1 MNESKYWEVKFKY
14 NYPNIPGEEV
24 RVTGNTESLGN
35 WNIEIAPKLI
45 YDLKKECWVT
55 KNHIKI
61 PSSFDLEYK
70 YFIYKNNKLEKWE
83 EIQSNR
89 KVKMPDKE
97 KLIFED
103 EEKNPETNVI
113 RYCPKKTRKIV
124 FKEKSSKNLNTSL
137 KPPLKPTKHK
147 KTLSSKKP
155 LKLENDNDENENN
168 DEIKISEFNQNEKND
183 EQEIVVNL
191 DNVKNKEKEE
201 FEDSKDKYEDLNYDS
216 LVEDEDDHQYLN
228 SRISS
233 NIPNIVE
240 INDEDEII
248 MVSTYIPFNP
258 VRDKDGTIDFVLTN
272 EAIYHTLYRV
282 IESKKNIKWF
292 GNIKYIKNLKEEERK
307 EITKKLEEKNIFVF
321 DIEESI
327 YHKVLRLFEE
337 ILEPLFHYNTLKS
350 SIMEDFKLISDY
362 WNAYKEYNDCVSK
375 QLSKYLTKKTLIYL
389 HDINYFLVPNLLY
402 AFNKHN
408 YDIIQNL
415 AIGIFIHSPFPSFDV
430 FKRIPIREEILRSL
444 MKCRVIGFHT
454 FDCSRN
460 FLKSA
465 KRLLSTNYVST
476 NSGDLALNYSENT
489 SLIRVK
495 NISPEIDLLKEDIK
509 QEEFKKYY
517 DEIKTKYGNKKNIF
531 VSVDHMQFLLS
542 IQNKLEGYR
551 AFLRELKEKSK
562 KNVFLLYIRFFD
574 KKEDQNI
581 DVHIENNR
589 QKMIDKIDELVSE
602 IKNEFGDDVIELYKG
617 KITYIHRLALFSAS
631 NCFVR
636 SSKQESYSLGLFE
649 FLITKKLLGQT
660 GAISYMVSELSGVS
674 SSLGAIIKINPFD
687 MNSLKKG
694 FLEASQLLSENSP
707 HYLMSLEKDYAH
719 AMKSSCKDW
728 FFSFLNDV
736 KNTKLSDENTF
747 YIGADEGLNFKLL
760 KINPNFKKLNLKQ
773 IETDY
778 EKSNKRLLF
787 FDYEGTL
794 PSAYQNTEFVSKGS
808 PPSTEIL
815 NLLKGLT
822 ADKRNSVFIVAG
834 KGPDQLKEWF
844 GSVKDLGLA
853 AEHGFMYSVN
863 RQGMDKWKKIIKK
876 YDNEWI
882 KSCSDIISPYLERC
896 EGSFLDVKESSIVWQ
911 YTDCD
916 QELGK
921 QFVSSLTSELDK
933 IIDKYNLKIVNG
945 KGFMEIIA
953 VGVNKGYFVEYIIKQ
968 YIKRKRNIDFIL
980 CIGDDTSD
988 EKMFHYLETKK
999 DAIKKY
1005 CKKAKF
1011 FGITVGK
1018 KPSKA
1023 NYYVEKIK
1031 NVQELVSNL
1040 VRASNKLS
1048 TSIST
1053 LDIRGLALNNRFSIH
1068 QEEEDNEGND
1078 RNEVRNSSRKK

>member
-1 MNESKYWEVKFKY
+1 MKEAKYWEVKFKY

-24 RVTGNTESLGN
+24 RVAGNTESLGN
-35 WNIEIAPKLI
+35 WNVEIAPKLI

-61 PSSFDLEYK
+61 PASFDLEYK
-70 YFIYKNNKLEKWE
+70 YLIYKNNKLEKWE
-83 EIQSNR
+83 QLESNR
-89 KVKMPDKE
+89 KVKLPEKE
-97 KLIFED
+97 KLIFND
-103 EEKNPETNVI
+103 EQNNPETSVV
-113 RYCPKKTRKIV
+113 RYCPKTKKKVTTKM
-124 FKEKSSKNLNTSL
+124 SSKNLKTSL
-137 KPPLKPTKHK
+137 KGVLKPPKLKKMASTKK
-147 KTLSSKKP
+147 KIKH
-155 LKLENDNDENENN
+155 DNATDEKDN
-168 DEIKISEFNQNEKND
+168 EIKISEFKPNDKDEKVD
-183 EQEIVVNL
+183 VKE
-191 DNVKNKEKEE
+191 NVEKIKNKENIE
-201 FEDSKDKYEDLNYDS
+201 FEESTDEYEDLDYDS
-216 LVEDEDDHQYLN
+216 FFEDEDANVN
-228 SRISS
+228 SRMSS
-233 NIPNIVE
+233 NIRNDVE

-258 VRDKDGTIDFVLTN
+258 VREKDGNFNFILTN

-292 GNIKYIKNLKEEERK
+292 GNLKYLKKLKEEDRK
-307 EITKKLEEKNIFVF
+307 EITKKLEEKNIFIF

-350 SIMEDFKLISDY
+350 SIMEDYKLISDY

-375 QLSKYLTKKTLIYL
+375 QLSTHLTKKTLIYL
-389 HDINYFLVPNLLY
+389 HDLNYLLVPNLLY

-408 YDIIQNL
+408 KDILDNL

-430 FKRIPIREEILRSL
+430 FKRIPIREEIIRSL

-509 QEEFKKYY
+509 QEEFNKYY
-517 DEIKTKYGNKKNIF
+517 NEIKEKYGNKKNIF

-542 IQNKLEGYR
+542 IKNKLEGYR
-551 AFLRELKEKSK
+551 AFLRELKEKAK
-562 KNVFLLYIRFFD
+562 KNVFLLYIRFFE

-581 DVHIENNR
+581 DIHIENNR

-602 IKNEFGDDVIELYKG
+602 IKKEFGDDVIEYYKG
-617 KITYIHRLALFSAS
+617 KITYIHRLALFSAA

-649 FLITKKLLGQT
+649 FLITKKLMGQT
-660 GAISYMVSELSGVS
+660 GAISYMISELSGVS
-674 SSLGAIIKINPFD
+674 SSLGATIKINPFD

-694 FLEASQLLSENSP
+694 FLEASQLLSENSL

-719 AMKSSCKDW
+719 ALKSSCKDW
-728 FFSFLNDV
+728 FFSFLKDV

-760 KINPNFKKLNLKQ
+760 QINPNFKKLNFKS
-773 IETDY
+773 IESDY
-778 EKSNKRLLF
+778 EKSHKRLLF

-822 ADKRNSVFIVAG
+822 GDKRNSVFIVAG
-834 KGPDQLKEWF
+834 KGPEQLKEWF

-921 QFVSSLTSELDK
+921 QFISAMTSELDK
-933 IIDKYNLKIVNG
+933 IVDKYNLKIVNG

-953 VGVNKGYFVEYIIKQ
+953 VGVNKGYFVEYIVKQ

-988 EKMFHYLETKK
+988 EKMFHYLKTKK
-999 DAIKKY
+999 DNIKKY

-1011 FGITVGK
+1011 FGVTVGK

-1023 NYYVEKIK
+1023 NYYVEKPK
-1031 NVQELVSNL
+1031 NVQELISIL

-1048 TSIST
+1048 SSIST
-1053 LDIRGLALNNRFSIH
+1053 LDIRAAALNSKFSMSKK
-1068 QEEEDNEGND
+1068 EEEENED
-1078 RNEVRNSSRKK
+1078 EDDKDHINSNRKK

>member
-1 MNESKYWEVKFKY
+1 MKESKYWEVKFKFK
-14 NYPNIPGEEV
+14 YPKIPGEEI

-35 WNIEIAPKLI
+35 WNYDSAPKLFF
-45 YDLKKECWVT
+45 DSKKNCWKT
-55 KNHIKI
+55 KIFIKI
-61 PSSFDLEYK
+61 PASFNLEYK
-70 YFIYKNNKLEKWE
+70 YLIYKNNKFEKE
-83 EIQSNR
+83 EDIESNR
-89 KVKMPDKE
+89 KVEMPEKE
-97 KLIFED
+97 KLIFSDEQNNSETSVMKYYAKNKKKVSNERSGINLNTALKSVLKPPKLKKISSQNKPIKADDTSDSKNSGVKITDFNVNEKDD
-103 EEKNPETNVI
+103 EEKV
-113 RYCPKKTRKIV
+113 
-124 FKEKSSKNLNTSL
+124 KNIGNEPYEESIDEFQELDYDSFIEEEDDYLNTRITTSDL
-137 KPPLKPTKHK
+137 MKNI
-147 KTLSSKKP
+147 
-155 LKLENDNDENENN
+155 EIDDN
-168 DEIKISEFNQNEKND
+168 
-183 EQEIVVNL
+183 
-191 DNVKNKEKEE
+191 
-201 FEDSKDKYEDLNYDS
+201 
-216 LVEDEDDHQYLN
+216 
-228 SRISS
+228 
-233 NIPNIVE
+233 
-240 INDEDEII
+240 DEII

-258 VRDKDGTIDFVLTN
+258 VREKDGSFNYILTN
-272 EAIYHTLYRV
+272 EAIYHTLYRI

-292 GNIKYIKNLKEEERK
+292 GNLKYLKKLNEEDRK
-307 EITKKLEEKNIFVF
+307 EITKKLEEKNIFIF

-337 ILEPLFHYNTLKS
+337 IIEPLFHYNSLKS
-350 SIMEDFKLISDY
+350 SIMEDFNLISDY

-375 QLSKYLTKKTLIYL
+375 QLSKHLTKKTLIYL
-389 HDINYFLVPNLLY
+389 HDINYLLVPNLLY
-402 AFNKHN
+402 NFNKHN
-408 YDIIQNL
+408 NEIVQNL
-415 AIGIFIHSPFPSFDV
+415 AIGIFFHSPFPSFDV
-430 FKRIPIREEILRSL
+430 FKRIPIREEIIRSL

-509 QEEFKKYY
+509 QEEFIKYSN
-517 DEIKTKYGNKKNIF
+517 EIKMKYGNKKNIF

-542 IQNKLEGYR
+542 IKNKLEGYR
-551 AFLRELKEKSK
+551 AFLRELREKAK
-562 KNVFLLYIRFFD
+562 KNVFLLYIRYFD

-581 DVHIENNR
+581 DIYIENNR
-589 QKMIDKIDELVSE
+589 QKMINKIDELVLE
-602 IKNEFGDDVIELYKG
+602 IKKEFGDDVIELYKG
-617 KITYIHRLALFSAS
+617 KITYIHRLALLSAS

-636 SSKQESYSLGLFE
+636 SSKQECYSLGIFE
-649 FLITKKLLGQT
+649 FLIIKKLLNQK
-660 GAISYMVSELSGVS
+660 GAVTYMISELSGVS
-674 SSLGAIIKINPFD
+674 TSLGATININPFD
-687 MNSLKKG
+687 MNSFKKG
-694 FLEASQLLSENSP
+694 FLDASQLLNENSS
-707 HYLMSLEKDYAH
+707 HYLMSLEKDYNH

-728 FFSFLNDV
+728 FFSFLKDV
-736 KNTKLSDENTF
+736 KNTKLSNDNTF
-747 YIGADEGLNFKLL
+747 YMGTDEGLNFKLL

-773 IETDY
+773 IESDY
-778 EKSNKRLLF
+778 EKSNKRFLF

-822 ADKRNSVFIVAG
+822 DDKRNNVFIVAG

-844 GSVKDLGLA
+844 GGVKDLGLA

-921 QFVSSLTSELDK
+921 QFVSALTSELDN
-933 IIDKYNLKIVNG
+933 IVNKYNLKIVNG

-953 VGVNKGYFVEYIIKQ
+953 VGVNKGYFVGYKIKEYIK
-968 YIKRKRNIDFIL
+968 KKRNLDFIL

-988 EKMFHYLETKK
+988 EKMFHYLKTKK
-999 DAIKKY
+999 DEIKKY
-1005 CKKAKF
+1005 CKNVKF
-1011 FGITVGK
+1011 YSITVGK

-1023 NYYVEKIK
+1023 NYYVEKTK
-1031 NVQELVSNL
+1031 NVQELVSIF
-1040 VRASNKLS
+1040 VKASSKLS
-1048 TSIST
+1048 SSIST
-1053 LDIRGLALNNRFSIH
+1053 LDIRALALNSKFSMK
-1068 QEEEDNEGND
+1068 QNEEDEFEDDDSGEI
-1078 RNEVRNSSRKK
+1078 RKSVRKK